1 MSKTNKAVNFK
12 ELEDDFIKLKWI
24 IFMIGKLVTLFI

>member
-12 ELEDDFIKLKWI
+12 ELEDDFIKLKVDY
-24 IFMIGKLVTLFI
+24 FMIGKLVTLFI